1 MDSITKTYQKYGVDA
16 SHLGIIFPWFGCD
29 FVCLDKDCTS
39 VAKKPKSE
47 RILPGDSNSG
57 NTPHGGDGCGIGV
70 DAGPGYAEV
79 LQLLPNATTKPTIQP
94 STYTNYFSWKNG
106 SGGLHQVWYD
116 DPVTL
121 EKKYQAAKA
130 NKLKA
135 VGMWTSDATMF
146 NREAAAAMWKAVPAP
161 KKLRAADVSE

>member
-79 LQLLPNATTKPTIQP
+79 LLCTPLIV
-94 STYTNYFSWKNG
+94 YIYIIIYILYVIRDWG
-106 SGGLHQVWYD
+106 ID
-116 DPVTL
+116 
-121 EKKYQAAKA
+121 
-130 NKLKA
+130 
-135 VGMWTSDATMF
+135 
-146 NREAAAAMWKAVPAP
+146 
-161 KKLRAADVSE
+161 